1 MTFHKSETQATRA
14 EDQLV
19 KFGHA
24 NVLIS
29 IGNWSVIYRYFLKTR
44 FNFLV
49 VLGATRHDL
58 VRNVSDANGTL
69 LKVKARWLKGHPRK
83 SPIKT
88 GAHSKSGH
96 SKERD

>member
-1 MTFHKSETQATRA
+1 MPVSAMTFHKSETQATRA
-14 EDQLV
+14 GDQLV

-49 VLGATRHDL
+49 VLGGTRHDL
-58 VRNVSDANGTL
+58 V
-69 LKVKARWLKGHPRK
+69 
-83 SPIKT
+83 
-88 GAHSKSGH
+88 
-96 SKERD
+96 